1 MVLPQTHHPV
11 QSFADPGKNA
21 VCSTGQSHKSWETKI
36 LLSGLPG
43 GPVVKNPPSS
53 AGGVGL
59 IPGWGTEIPH
69 VSGQLSPCATTTESS
84 EEPVKA
90 INNNN

>member
-1 MVLPQTHHPV
+1 M
-11 QSFADPGKNA
+11 
-21 VCSTGQSHKSWETKI
+21 

-53 AGGVGL
+53 AGGEGL
-59 IPGWGTEIPH
+59 IPGWGTEIPR

-90 INNNN
+90 INNIN

>member
-1 MVLPQTHHPV
+1 M
-11 QSFADPGKNA
+11 
-21 VCSTGQSHKSWETKI
+21 
-36 LLSGLPG
+36 LLSGLPRD
-43 GPVVKNPPSS
+43 PVVKNPPSG

-69 VSGQLSPCATTTESS
+69 VSEQLSPCATTTKNS

-90 INNNN
+90 INNNNN

>member
-1 MVLPQTHHPV
+1 MNRAAFPMG
-11 QSFADPGKNA
+11 QSEEAPFMSTGGLTPDPPPCPEFADPGKNA
-21 VCSTGQSHKSWETKI
+21 VCSTGQSHKSWETKM

-59 IPGWGTEIPH
+59 IPG
-69 VSGQLSPCATTTESS
+69 
-84 EEPVKA
+84 
-90 INNNN
+90 